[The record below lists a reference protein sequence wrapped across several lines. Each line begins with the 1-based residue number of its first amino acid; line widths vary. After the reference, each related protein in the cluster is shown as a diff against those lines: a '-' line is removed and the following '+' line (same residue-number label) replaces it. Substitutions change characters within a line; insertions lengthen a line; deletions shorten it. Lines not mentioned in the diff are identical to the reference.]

1 MESDKRFFEQ
11 LRYFW
16 KNRFTRSHTE
26 VLAYCKTCLEEDKQ
40 VPLESRLIMVKR
52 ETRMIGEKYREWP
65 EAREHYKHTIN
76 CREGHEFYNAD
87 YWTKWKQPLP
97 PPSMPG

>member
-16 KNRFTRSHTE
+16 KNRFTKIDVR

-40 VPLESRLIMVKR
+40 VPLESRLTLVQR
-52 ETRMIGEKYREWP
+52 ETRTIGCERRDEQSQ
-65 EAREHYKHTIN
+65 RGI
-76 CREGHEFYNAD
+76 F
-87 YWTKWKQPLP
+87 
-97 PPSMPG
+97 